1 MGHFTWLCSITIGYL
16 FFLVNE
22 VFMNHMNQL
31 ERMNNQSFFNGH
43 DGHNGHAPMKQLP
56 GYPPLP
62 SDPNGRHRV
71 LHPER
76 KAGDGI
82 HLQSMAHS

>member
-1 MGHFTWLCSITIGYL
+1 MGHFPWLCSITRGYQ